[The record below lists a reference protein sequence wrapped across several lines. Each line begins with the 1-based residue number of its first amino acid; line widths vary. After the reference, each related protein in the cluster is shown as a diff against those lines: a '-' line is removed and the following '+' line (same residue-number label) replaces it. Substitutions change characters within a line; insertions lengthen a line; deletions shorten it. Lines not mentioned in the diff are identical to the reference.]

1 MARRKKQTQ
10 NPIISLIIVIILL
23 FGYTI
28 IEPDT
33 KDESYSNK
41 ETESSKSIKVNNIV
55 TTDLQ
60 IHFLDVGQADSIL
73 ITNNNHSML
82 IDAGNN
88 EDGPLLVKYIKEEL
102 NISKLD
108 YVVGTHPHEDHIG
121 GLDDIINN
129 IEVQEVYLPEAM
141 TTTKTFEDVLDAI
154 ANKNL
159 SLTVPTIGETFKLGE
174 AEFEVIYTGTSTK
187 DLNEASIILKMIFGN
202 HTYLFTGDT
211 IEEVEKTIL
220 SENINVDVL
229 KVAHH
234 GSKYSSCQEFLDVAT
249 PDYAIISAGEGNS
262 YGHPE
267 EETLNRLKQFTNK
280 IYVTKDLGTIILTS
294 NGSTIEIETKQTDTN
309 G

>member
-88 EDGPLLVKYIKEEL
+88 EDGKKIVTYLENLGIT
-102 NISKLD
+102 SLD

-121 GLDDIINN
+121 GLDDVINN
-129 IEVQEVYLPEAM
+129 LSVKEIYLPEAT

-159 SLTVPTIGETFKLGE
+159 SLTVPTIDETFKLGE
-174 AEFEVIYTGTSTK
+174 AEFEVIYTGTGTK

>member
-1 MARRKKQTQ
+1 MARRKQQQK
-10 NPIISLIIVIILL
+10 NPIISLIIVIIIL

-28 IEPDT
+28 VEPNT
-33 KDESYSNK
+33 KDETY
-41 ETESSKSIKVNNIV
+41 SSKEDGTSNSIKVNNIV

-60 IHFLDVGQADSIL
+60 IYFLDVGQADSIL
-73 ITNNNHSML
+73 ITNNNHNML

-88 EDGPLLVKYIKEEL
+88 EDGPKIVTYLESLGITT
-102 NISKLD
+102 LD

-121 GLDDIINN
+121 GLDDVIKNFSVKEI
-129 IEVQEVYLPEAM
+129 YLPEAT

-154 ANKNL
+154 ADKDL
-159 SLTVPTIGETFKLGE
+159 SLTIPTIGETFELGE
-174 AEFEVIYTGTSTK
+174 AEFEVIYTGTGTK
-187 DLNEASIILKMIFGN
+187 NLNEASIILKMIFGN

-211 IEEVEKTIL
+211 TEEVEKTIL
-220 SENINVDVL
+220 SENINIDVL

-234 GSKYSSCQEFLDVAT
+234 GSKYSSCQEFLDIAT

-294 NGSTIEIETKQTDTN
+294 NGNTIEIETRQTDTN

>member
-1 MARRKKQTQ
+1 MKKKTKKF
-10 NPIISLIIVIILL
+10 LRHFIVILL
-23 FGYTI
+23 VFGYYYL
-28 IEPDT
+28 
-33 KDESYSNK
+33 KDINQESYSKQDNTQIEKK
-41 ETESSKSIKVNNIV
+41 EPIQQV
-55 TTDLQ
+55 TTDLS
-60 IHFLDVGQADSIL
+60 IHYIDVGQADSIL

-154 ANKNL
+154 ANSEL
-159 SLTVPTIGETFKLGE
+159 EITIPEIGEKFKIGE
-174 AEFEVIYTGTSTK
+174 LNFEVIYTGNGEK
-187 DLNEASIILKMIFGN
+187 GLNESSIILKMTFGN
-202 HTYLFTGDT
+202 HKYLFTGDT
-211 IEEVEKTIL
+211 TSEIEKTIL
-220 SENINVDVL
+220 TDNIDIDVL

-234 GSKYSSCQEFLDVAT
+234 GSKYSTSKAFLDIAT
-249 PDYAIISAGEGNS
+249 PNYAIISTGEGNS
-262 YGHPE
+262 YNHPDK
-267 EETLNRLKQFTNK
+267 ETLSRLIEQTNN
-280 IYVTKDLGTIILTS
+280 IYITKDIGTIILTS
-294 NGSTIEIETKQTDTN
+294 DGKEIKVNTIKTNTN

>member
-1 MARRKKQTQ
+1 MTRRKKQQQ
-10 NPIISLIIVIILL
+10 NPIISLIIVVILL
-23 FGYTI
+23 FGYSI
-28 IEPDT
+28 VEPNN
-33 KDESYSNK
+33 KDETYSTK
-41 ETESSKSIKVNNIV
+41 EDENSKSIKVNNIV

-60 IHFLDVGQADSIL
+60 IYFLDVGQADSIL

-88 EDGPLLVKYIKEEL
+88 EDGPKIVAYLESLGID
-102 NISKLD
+102 SLD

-121 GLDDIINN
+121 GLDDIIKNLSVKE
-129 IEVQEVYLPEAM
+129 IYLPEAT

-154 ANKNL
+154 ADKDL
-159 SLTVPTIGETFKLGE
+159 TLTVPTIGETFKLGE
-174 AEFEVIYTGTSTK
+174 AEIEVIYTGTGTTN
-187 DLNEASIILKMIFGN
+187 LNEASIILKMIFGN

-211 IEEVEKTIL
+211 TEEVEKTIL
-220 SENINVDVL
+220 SENINIDVL

-234 GSKYSSCQEFLDVAT
+234 GSKYSSCQEFLEIAT

-280 IYVTKDLGTIILTS
+280 IYVTKDLGTIILS
-294 NGSTIEIETKQTDTN
+294 SDGNTIEIETRKTDTN